1 MEQRGHCS
9 LLEIFQQ
16 GKAEIFE
23 DVRKCFLDLNSY
35 IWYMLLSAYKILLLA
50 GKSEIPRGVLLYQG
64 AGIGGGIVLECDVF
78 IIYAMSLLL
87 GCSSPV

>member
-1 MEQRGHCS
+1 
-9 LLEIFQQ
+9 
-16 GKAEIFE
+16 
-23 DVRKCFLDLNSY
+23 
-35 IWYMLLSAYKILLLA
+35 MLLSAYKILLLA

-64 AGIGGGIVLECDVF
+64 AGMGGGIVLECDVF